1 MNSNRLPYARSFR
14 DLLVYQKQR
23 LLAREVF
30 RVSKEFPPEEKY
42 SLTDQLRRA
51 ARSIGAQ
58 IAESWAKRR
67 YEKHFVAKL
76 SDADAE
82 QMETQHWLETAKD
95 DGYLTPDDCRRLI
108 GLCEEIGRM
117 LGKMMETSESF
128 CTESTLREDQP
139 FYFSSTPQDPPVE

>member
-1 MNSNRLPYARSFR
+1 MS
-14 DLLVYQKQR
+14 
-23 LLAREVF
+23 
-30 RVSKEFPPEEKY
+30 
-42 SLTDQLRRA
+42 
-51 ARSIGAQ
+51 
-58 IAESWAKRR
+58 
-67 YEKHFVAKL
+67 AKL

-95 DGYLTPDDCRRLI
+95 DGYFTPDDCRRLI